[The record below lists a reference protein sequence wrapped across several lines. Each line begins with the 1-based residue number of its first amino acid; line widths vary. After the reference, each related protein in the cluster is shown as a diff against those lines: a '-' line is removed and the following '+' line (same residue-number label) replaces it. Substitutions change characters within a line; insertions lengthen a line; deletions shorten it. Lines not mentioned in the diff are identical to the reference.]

1 MAREGPTLSGRAPN
15 FEPLHSHPASTG
27 RQCKHVMPCTLPPPL
42 HKSSSPPARG
52 CVREE
57 GRNGGG
63 GGGSS
68 GIVWTR
74 IAETRGVGGSRV
86 AEEALVE
93 QPVSVLFALSLLL
106 SRPLSLSL
114 HPPPPRSLS
123 LFLSFTLSLSRSLFL
138 SFTLPVARISN
149 LFIENT
155 QWCTRE
161 FAALVHPP
169 L

>member
-1 MAREGPTLSGRAPN
+1 
-15 FEPLHSHPASTG
+15 
-27 RQCKHVMPCTLPPPL
+27 MPCTLPPPL

-63 GGGSS
+63 GGSSS

-93 QPVSVLFALSLLL
+93 QPVSVL
-106 SRPLSLSL
+106 RY
-114 HPPPPRSLS
+114 RSYL
-123 LFLSFTLSLSRSLFL
+123 LSLSRSLVLSLSLPPPPPLARSL
-138 SFTLPVARISN
+138 SFSLSPCLSLALSFSLSPCPWQGFRISLLRIHN
-149 LFIENT
+149 GARASSRRLCI
-155 QWCTRE
+155 RPSD
-161 FAALVHPP
+161 VSH
-169 L
+169 